1 LIEFGTKY
9 WFILLPLIIIASA
22 GVVLLLYF
30 KNRDNGELTKNQV
43 RILTVL
49 RFLSVFLIAFL
60 LLSPFIKNLK
70 KIVQN
75 PIIITAW
82 DNSASMVSVPGS
94 TQVRSDINKI
104 EQQISNELGN
114 SYNIINYSF
123 GESTRQNSEP
133 DFSEKNSNY
142 SELISSIN
150 NNHFNENIGAVIIA
164 GDGIY
169 NRGKNPVNLADEINY
184 PVYTIGLG
192 DTLEVTDARIEN
204 IRVNRTAF
212 PGNRFPVEIETF
224 FSKLSDT
231 PLRLTIYNGETEV
244 EGTVIT
250 PANNDYFVTHEFIL
264 DAGSPGL
271 KHFSARIEYAENERN
286 TSNNR
291 AEFVIH
297 VLENKQK
304 ILILSDG
311 PHPDIGAIK
320 NTLGLQQTYEVSV
333 FTEEPYPANL
343 EDFNL
348 IILNQLPTS
357 AKSAATIIEKAE
369 QNRLPILF
377 IVGNKTFLPQLNALG
392 QGTKI
397 TPLAGSGEEVQAM
410 VNPGYRIFT
419 LSEELNE
426 MVRRFPPLSAP
437 FADYELDPEFSILFY
452 QKIKNIETVK
462 PLIATGN
469 MNGRKTGFI
478 FGEGMWRWRLYNY
491 YFEQS
496 HAQFNEL
503 VNQLVQYLALRENE
517 DNFILDFQPVYAETE
532 EVILRAEVYNESY
545 EKITSEE
552 VKIKITNKD
561 GEELDFTFDEQSD
574 NYFLNAGHL
583 PKGDYTFNAEV
594 TVGNETFTE
603 TGSFTV
609 IEVNIENTLSK
620 ANHQVLYQL
629 AGLSGGKFYQ
639 PGQTT
644 QMIDDIKN
652 NQKLKPSVY
661 FQEMVNEL
669 LNLRWLFAVILL
681 LLSVEWFLRKYWGI
695 Y

>member
-1 LIEFGTKY
+1 MIEFGTKY

>member
-1 LIEFGTKY
+1 MIEFGIKY
-9 WFILLPLIIIASA
+9 WFILLPVIIIASA
-22 GVVLLLYF
+22 GIVTILYY
-30 KNRDNGELTKNQV
+30 KNRKNNELSKNQV
-43 RILTVL
+43 RILTIL
-49 RFLSVFLIAFL
+49 RFLSVLLIAFL

-75 PIIITAW
+75 PVIIAAW
-82 DNSASMVSVPGS
+82 DNSASMVSVPDS
-94 TQVRSDINKI
+94 TKIKTEIGKI
-104 EQQISNELGN
+104 EQQISEELGN
-114 SYNIINYSF
+114 SYQLINYSF
-123 GESTRQNSEP
+123 GESTQQNREL

-142 SELISSIN
+142 SELISTIN
-150 NNHFNENIGAVIIA
+150 NNHFNENIGAVIIL

-184 PVYTIGLG
+184 PVYTLGLG
-192 DTLEVTDARIEN
+192 DTLDVTDARIEN

-212 PGNRFPVEIETF
+212 SGNRFPVEIETY
-224 FSKLSDT
+224 FSKLKNT
-231 PLRLTIYNGETEV
+231 PLRLTVYEGENQLEEKIIIPV
-244 EGTVIT
+244 
-250 PANNDYFVTHEFIL
+250 NDDYFVSQEFIL
-264 DAGSPGL
+264 EAGTPGL
-271 KHFSARIEYAENERN
+271 KHFSARIEYAQNERN
-286 TSNNR
+286 TANNR
-291 AEFVIH
+291 SEFVVN

-320 NTLGLQQTYEVSV
+320 NTLDLQQTYDVSV

-343 EDFNL
+343 KDYNL

-357 AKSAATIIEKAE
+357 SKSAASIIEKAE

-377 IVGNKTFLPQLNALG
+377 IVGNNTFLPQLNTLE
-392 QGTKI
+392 QGVKI
-397 TPLAGSGEEVQAM
+397 TPLAGAGEEVQAT

-419 LSEELNE
+419 LSEELTE
-426 MVRRFPPLSAP
+426 MVKRFPPIFAP
-437 FADYELDPEFSILFY
+437 FAEYELKPEFSTLFY

-469 MNGRKTGFI
+469 INGRKTGFI
-478 FGEGMWRWRLYNY
+478 FGEGIWRWRLYNY
-491 YFEQS
+491 YFEQNQN
-496 HAQFNEL
+496 QFDEL

-517 DNFILDFQPVYAETE
+517 DNFIVDFQPVYAETE

-552 VKIKITNKD
+552 VKIKITNET
-561 GEELDFTFDEQSD
+561 GEEYDFTFDTQND
-574 NYFLNAGHL
+574 NYVLNAGHL
-583 PKGDYTFNAEV
+583 PKGDYTFEAEV
-594 TVGNETFTE
+594 KVGKETFTE

-609 IEVNIENTLSK
+609 IAVNIENTLSK
-620 ANHQVLYQL
+620 ANHQVLFQL
-629 AGLSGGKFYQ
+629 ANLSGGKFYL
-639 PGQTT
+639 PGQAT
-644 QMIDDIKN
+644 QMINDIKN

-669 LNLRWLFAVILL
+669 LNLRWIFAVVLL
-681 LLSVEWFLRKYWGI
+681 LLSMEWFLRKYWGI